1 MANNVSAL
9 IPTILAQGVQA
20 LRENSVMTRLVNRS
34 YDNAAAGKG
43 AVITVPLPSAVTVY
57 DVSPTVTLV
66 ANVDSSI
73 TSASITLDF
82 WKASRFHLTDKEAAE
97 AAEGFIPMQMSEA
110 VKKLANAVDQYIIG
124 KHTGFYGAV
133 GTAGTTPFNGSLTA
147 AANARKLLNKQLA
160 PLDNRF
166 AVIDPDAETN
176 LLLNTNILQV
186 DQSGDP
192 AAIVKGEIGEKLGFR
207 WNLDQNIT
215 VGGSYTPGTAW
226 VTGRTVATAG
236 GVAGEFT
243 LAIQDKNATIAA
255 GTIKQGDI
263 FTLGGSAQQYVVTV
277 ASSGAASVSTA
288 QVLTIYP
295 ALASAHASAIAL
307 TVIGSAYVAN
317 LAFHRDA
324 MAWASRPLNDL
335 PMPGS
340 SVMSVADPI
349 SGIALRLEV
358 SRQNKQTSWEFDILG
373 GANVVRHELGVK
385 ILG

>member
-1 MANNVSAL
+1 MANTISAL
-9 IPTILAQGVQA
+9 VPTMLAQGLLA

-34 YDNAAAGKG
+34 YDTLAAAKG
-43 AVITVPLPSAVTVY
+43 QVITVPLPSAVTIY
-57 DVSPTVTLV
+57 DVSPTVTLL
-66 ANVDSSI
+66 ANNDSAP

-82 WKASRFHLTDKEAAE
+82 WKASKFHMTDKEMAE
-97 AAEGFIPMQMSEA
+97 AAEGFIPMQGSEA
-110 VKKLANAVDQYIIG
+110 LKKLGNAVDSYIIG
-124 KHTGFYGAV
+124 KHVGFYGAV
-133 GTAGTTPFNGSLTA
+133 GTAGTTPFNASLTA
-147 AANARKLLNKQLA
+147 AMNARKLLNKQLA

-166 AVIDPDAETN
+166 AVIDPDAEAN

-207 WNLDQNIT
+207 WNMDQNIT
-215 VGGSYTPGTAW
+215 VAGSFTPGTGW

-236 GVAGEFT
+236 AVAGEFT
-243 LAIQDKNATIAA
+243 IAIQDKNATIAA

-277 ASSGAASVSTA
+277 ASSAAASVSTA

-295 ALASAHASAIAL
+295 AIASAHASAVAL
-307 TVIGSAYVAN
+307 TVIGSTYVAN

-324 MAWASRPLNDL
+324 MAWASRPLSDTVI
-335 PMPGS
+335 PGNL
-340 SVMSVADPI
+340 VASATDPVT
-349 SGIALRLEV
+349 GIALRLEV
-358 SRQNKQTSWEFDILG
+358 SRQNKQTTWEYDILG
-373 GANVVRHELGVK
+373 GANVVRRELGVK